1 MVKLEEIASTL
12 TFAWSHDTLPLLVT
26 GTVAGAVDANFSLAL
41 QLAVYDIFSPT
52 SRHQPVL
59 TAKVAQRFYA
69 LAWLKPFGGHERG
82 LIAAALEDGS
92 IEFWDAAA
100 VIKTGEV
107 GPATVHLLLRDKKL
121 LVHTSGP
128 AKLLAFNPLEPHRLV
143 LGGAQGQLFVWDCAN
158 FGQAPKPPG
167 TAMTPMG
174 EVTSVAW
181 NNAQPH
187 ILALTLTLGYA
198 LVWDLKCAREVL
210 HLKYTL
216 AAGATALF
224 SQVAWHPTAL
234 TKLVTALDADGCPVI
249 LTWDLRNAMVP
260 EKVMEGHQ
268 LGVLLLDWCRH
279 DPLLMLLA
287 GKDNT
292 TVLWNPLTGT
302 RLGEY
307 PTTANW
313 TFHVRFAPL
322 APDIFATALFDGK
335 VIVQLLQDTL
345 PPVAAAVAHTLADD
359 DLFWLH
365 ILTAET
371 QQPKFDVLQA
381 PQWLRPPVLVR
392 FGFGN
397 KLAIVRTR
405 GHGSHGSHGL
415 GHGQGQLGLELV
427 HAHLEVEVTQFRKPV
442 GDTAPL
448 KQALALH
455 DFALVIARGTAEA
468 HGDNKADWE
477 LLAQL
482 KARPDHY
489 VRELLPPAPPAAE
502 NPDDSFF
509 DHLDEQVGYVPEGAF
524 ELAADP
530 VVTLAL
536 ANRVDA
542 AVLHCLDHGH
552 LEEAFV
558 LAMDALPATK
568 AKVQNAYFNKN
579 RANPTARVLYLVT
592 RGDVLDVV
600 AHADVLLWKTI
611 AGAVLLFSAGDPA
624 KFAAQVS
631 QLGDRLRA
639 LLRALLRA
647 DAMACYAAAGNLDR
661 IAAVWLDELPAFEQ
675 LLTAGSAPGVLLP
688 ADARFAALDNFVQK
702 VALYRALT
710 GTTLTILLPAV
721 ARAVLEYVGLVAS
734 AGDFELAAQFLPL
747 LPAETAAVESDRITT
762 AMAKATTLAT
772 HKGTAMAKGTAKG
785 TAMSALSLANAGG
798 RYARALPAKPANPYG
813 QPAPVALQ
821 MPPPLV
827 AQVPLVAPPVAPASS
842 YAGSQYGGPPT
853 LAYSAPPTAPGFPPV
868 PLFAQPPGRALP
880 AAGRANPYARSNPYA
895 PLAALAPQPPANPY
909 APQGMALPA
918 PQFALMNG
926 ALAPVAPPPLGP
938 AKKKEEG
945 WNDLPDGIKLGAPP
959 RRAAASAATP
969 APAAFGQP
977 PAPTAPPFQ
986 PPHSAPR
993 PGPSRS
999 PLGLT
1004 RPPTGGARQLSTLFL
1019 PAMNSPSLG
1028 HLTPSKYA
1036 PPPGSVPPPAQV
1048 FDPLALA
1055 LGRATPHKAPKNPYA
1070 PSGTPHVPQQGPL
1083 PPLTSFAAPPA
1094 PAPAPAANPYAPK
1107 ASAGPPAFSLSA
1119 EGAFAPPPMSGGF
1132 GNGPG
1137 SPPVG
1142 PPPLGP
1148 ARVPLALAPPPP
1160 GPARVPSVSQVSQAS
1175 QGSQTSQV
1183 PHANAYAPQ
1192 ANAYAPQAQ
1201 ANAYAPGQAPQ
1212 APGQA
1217 PGLAF
1222 GQAPNQ
1228 APMGGVPNQ
1237 APMVPPM
1244 GQAPNQAPLGQP
1256 PVAPMGGMSSGTAT
1270 PAPPQPEAKKRHPAG
1285 DRTHIPAELRPIFET
1300 LLAVHDAIKPKIPER
1315 FAKHG
1320 VDMNKRLNIL
1330 YDHLNNEDLLL
1341 DGAIAQL
1348 KEICLALAAK
1358 DIATAASLNLALSTN
1373 FSDEMGQWNTG
1384 LKRLIT
1390 MAEALYD

>member
-1 MVKLEEIASTL
+1 MVKLEEIASTS

-26 GTVAGAVDANFSLAL
+26 GTVAGAVDANFSSAS

-69 LAWLKPFGGHERG
+69 LAWSKPFGGHERG

-92 IEFWDAAA
+92 IEFWDAAT

-107 GPATVHLLLRDKKL
+107 GPATVHSSSRDKKS

-128 AKLLAFNPLEPHRLV
+128 AKSLAFNPSEPHRLV
-143 LGGAQGQLFVWDCAN
+143 SGGAQGQLFVWDCAN

-187 ILALTLTLGYA
+187 ILASTSTSGYA
-198 LVWDLKCAREVL
+198 SVWDLKCAREVL
-210 HLKYTL
+210 HLKYTS
-216 AAGATALF
+216 AAGATASF
-224 SQVAWHPTAL
+224 SQVAWHPTAS
-234 TKLVTALDADGCPVI
+234 TKLVTASDADGCPVI

-268 LGVLLLDWCRH
+268 SGVLSLDWCRH
-279 DPLLMLLA
+279 DPSLMLSA

-292 TVLWNPLTGT
+292 TVLWNPLTGA

-313 TFHVRFAPL
+313 TFHVRFAPS
-322 APDIFATALFDGK
+322 APDIFATASFDGK
-335 VIVQLLQDTL
+335 VIVQSLQDTS
-345 PPVAAAVAHTLADD
+345 PPVAAAVAHTSADD
-359 DLFWLH
+359 DSFWSH
-365 ILTAET
+365 ISTAET

-381 PQWLRPPVLVR
+381 PQWLRPPVSVR

-405 GHGSHGSHGL
+405 GHGSHG
-415 GHGQGQLGLELV
+415 QGQSGHESV
-427 HAHLEVEVTQFRKPV
+427 HAHSEVEVTQFRNPV

-448 KQALALH
+448 KQALASH
-455 DFALVIARGTAEA
+455 DFASVIARGTAEA

-489 VRELLPPAPPAAE
+489 VRELSPPAPPAAE

-542 AVLHCLDHGH
+542 AVSHCLDHGH

-558 LAMDALPATK
+558 LAMDASPATK

-579 RANPTARVLYLVT
+579 RANPTARVLYSVT
-592 RGDVLDVV
+592 RGDVSDVV
-600 AHADVLLWKTI
+600 AHADVSSWKTI
-611 AGAVLLFSAGDPA
+611 AGAVSSFSAGDPA

-639 LLRALLRA
+639 SSRASSRA

-675 LLTAGSAPGVLLP
+675 SLTAGSAPGVSSP

-702 VALYRALT
+702 VASYRALT
-710 GTTLTILLPAV
+710 GTTSTISSPAV
-721 ARAVLEYVGLVAS
+721 ARAVLEYVGLVAA

-762 AMAKATTLAT
+762 AMAKATTSAT
-772 HKGTAMAKGTAKG
+772 HKGSAMAKG
-785 TAMSALSLANAGG
+785 TAMSASSSANAGG
-798 RYARALPAKPANPYG
+798 RYARASPAKPANPYG
-813 QPAPVALQ
+813 QPAPVASQ
-821 MPPPLV
+821 MPPPSV
-827 AQVPLVAPPVAPASS
+827 AQVPSVAPPVAPASS

-853 LAYSAPPTAPGFPPV
+853 SAYSAPPTAPGFPPV
-868 PLFAQPPGRALP
+868 PSFAQPPGRASP

-895 PLAALAPQPPANPY
+895 PSAAQAPQPPANPY
-909 APQGMALPA
+909 APQGMASPA
-918 PQFALMNG
+918 PQFASMNG
-926 ALAPVAPPPLGP
+926 ASAPVAPPPSGP

-999 PLGLT
+999 PSGLT
-1004 RPPTGGARQLSTLFL
+1004 RPPTGGARQLSTSLS
-1019 PAMNSPSLG
+1019 PAMNSPSSG

-1048 FDPLALA
+1048 FDPSASA
-1055 LGRATPHKAPKNPYA
+1055 SGRATPHKAPKNPYA
-1070 PSGTPHVPQQGPL
+1070 PSGIPHVPQQGPL
-1083 PPLTSFAAPPA
+1083 PPSTSFAAPPA

-1107 ASAGPPAFSLSA
+1107 ASAGPPAFSSSA
-1119 EGAFAPPPMSGGF
+1119 EGAFAPPPMSGGFGSGGF

-1142 PPPLGP
+1142 PPPSGP
-1148 ARVPLALAPPPP
+1148 ARVPSASAPPPP
-1160 GPARVPSVSQVSQAS
+1160 GPARVPSVSQVSQTS
-1175 QGSQTSQV
+1175 QGSPAQAGQP
-1183 PHANAYAPQ
+1183 PHANAYAPQAPQAQ

-1201 ANAYAPGQAPQ
+1201 ANAYAPGQAP
-1212 APGQA
+1212 GQA
-1217 PGLAF
+1217 PNQAF
-1222 GQAPNQ
+1222 GQAPAMGQAPNQ
-1228 APMGGVPNQ
+1228 AP
-1237 APMVPPM
+1237 PM
-1244 GQAPNQAPLGQP
+1244 GSGQPLGQP

-1285 DRTHIPAELRPIFET
+1285 DRTHIPAESRPIFET
-1300 LLAVHDAIKPKIPER
+1300 LSAVHDAIKPKIPER

-1330 YDHLNNEDLLL
+1330 YDHLNNEDLLS

-1348 KEICLALAAK
+1348 KEICSALAAK